1 MLSVTT
7 HDARKN
13 TQHIGWKSRWVCLR
27 PLGPDD
33 ATRYADFIA
42 ALDHRRIHHGTFAL
56 LPDPVD
62 VAAKTANGDGRN
74 VTYVA
79 ILDDA
84 RGTLLGIARAMRSSK
99 QKVAKVAIVLRPD
112 VEGQG
117 LGRLLMGKLVT
128 DCRASGLLELA
139 GETPVDNR
147 RMIDLARAFRFV
159 DGPSRVP
166 GFVSLRLRFRQPRQ
180 ED

>member
-13 TQHIGWKSRWVCLR
+13 TQHVGWKSRWVCLR
-27 PLGPDD
+27 PLDPDD
-33 ATRYADFIA
+33 ATRYADFVA
-42 ALDHRRIHHGTFAL
+42 SLDRRRLDNGTLVL
-56 LPDPVD
+56 LPDPANF
-62 VAAKTANGDGRN
+62 AARAANGDGRN

-166 GFVSLRLRFRQPRQ
+166 GFVSLRLRFRQPGQ